1 MHCNQEWIYSLFIRI
16 FILSILISLPA
27 YSEDSFTVGPN
38 GEIYTHFDDITVG
51 PNGDAYI
58 HDSDAGMSYGTNGD
72 VYVHDYE
79 SGMSYG
85 SNGNNLIHFDEFS
98 VDSNGGVYHNY

>member
-1 MHCNQEWIYSLFIRI
+1 MPVRI
-16 FILSILISLPA
+16 FILTLLFPFSVIA
-27 YSEDSFTVGPN
+27 GGDFTVGPN

-51 PNGDAYI
+51 PNGEAYI
-58 HDSDAGMSYGTNGD
+58 HDKDAGMSYGTNGD

-98 VDSNGGVYHNY
+98 VDSNGGVYQNF